1 MIWKGSKKMKAKK
14 KIQWKLYLP
23 LYLMMLPGSIYL
35 IINNYIPM
43 GGLVL
48 AFKKYNYQLGMWKS
62 PWNGLKNFKFLTM
75 GSDAVKM
82 IRNTLGYNL
91 IFIVLGTVLA
101 IVVAILLNEVTSS
114 KAKKTYQTLILIP
127 YLISTVIV
135 SYIVYAF
142 LSQDN
147 GFINNTILGADHAVS
162 WYTEPKYWPFILT
175 FVSMWKSFGYSS
187 IIYYATIIG
196 IDTTYYEAAA
206 IDGAGKLRQI
216 FSVTLPCLKPTIIT
230 LVLLS
235 VGRIFYS
242 DFGLFYQIPMNSGTL
257 LDVTQTIDTY
267 VYRALLASNDIGRSA
282 AAGFL
287 QSILG
292 FILVFSAN
300 LVVNRIDKE
309 NALF

>member
-1 MIWKGSKKMKAKK
+1 MKRKKR
-14 KIQWKLYLP
+14 IQWKLYLP
-23 LYLMMLPGSIYL
+23 LYLMMLPGIVYL
-35 IINNYIPM
+35 VINNYIPM

-62 PWNGLKNFKFLTM
+62 PWNGLKNFKFLVM
-75 GSDAVKM
+75 SSDAFKM

-91 IFIVLGTVLA
+91 VFIVLGTIIA
-101 IVVAILLNEVTSS
+101 IIVAILLNEV
-114 KAKKTYQTLILIP
+114 KAVRAKKSYQTLILIP
-127 YLISTVIV
+127 YLISSVIV
-135 SYIVYAF
+135 SYIVFAF

-147 GFINNTILGADHAVS
+147 GFVNNTLLGAGHKIS

-175 FVSMWKSFGYSS
+175 FVQMWKSFGYNS

-196 IDTTYYEAAA
+196 IDPTYYEAAS
-206 IDGAGKLRQI
+206 IDGAGKIRQI

-230 LVLLS
+230 LTLLS

-242 DFGLFYQIPMNSGTL
+242 DFGLFYQVPMNSGTL
-257 LDVTQTIDTY
+257 LDATQTIDTY
-267 VYRALLASNDIGRSA
+267 VYRALITSNDIGRSA

-287 QSILG
+287 QSMLG
-292 FILVFSAN
+292 FVLVFSAN
-300 LVVNRIDKE
+300 LLVNKIDKE